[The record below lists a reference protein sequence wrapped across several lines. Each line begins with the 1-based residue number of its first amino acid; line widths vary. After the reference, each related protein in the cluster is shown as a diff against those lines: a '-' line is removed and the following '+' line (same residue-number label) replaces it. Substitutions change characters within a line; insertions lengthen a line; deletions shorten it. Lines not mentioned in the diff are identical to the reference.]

1 MGASSRP
8 FLVKA
13 TRRAVMWHP
22 KQIKVWCSK
31 PRIATVCSGTTFINI
46 ISAPH
51 AVQCIARTPLVERPP
66 IVVSIEHFQ
75 WHPAV
80 SCCGETLSRL
90 IFCGEHGT
98 TSVRPYAL
106 TYCFLPRTGYC
117 CVSQPDI
124 WPTAVTAL
132 GGAQVGGRCVAT
144 HSCRRWRREVRSAG
158 QCCDGALHLLAK
170 IIFEGLAGNHRSAH
184 HLCYS

>member
-22 KQIKVWCSK
+22 EQIKVCCSK

-46 ISAPH
+46 ISALH

-75 WHPAV
+75 RNLAV
-80 SCCGETLSRL
+80 SRCGETLSRL
-90 IFCGEHGT
+90 IFCGAHGP
-98 TSVRPYAL
+98 TSCKAL
-106 TYCFLPRTGYC
+106 RLPIASHLLPATPAPAPHSLI
-117 CVSQPDI
+117 VS
-124 WPTAVTAL
+124 PTAVTAL
-132 GGAQVGGRCVAT
+132 AGSQVGGRCVAT
-144 HSCRRWRREVRSAG
+144 HSCRRWRREVRFG
-158 QCCDGALHLLAK
+158 GPVL
-170 IIFEGLAGNHRSAH
+170 
-184 HLCYS
+184 